1 MRNLSML
8 AIAALAF
15 LCSFTQTANAQVDVT
30 INPVGLLFGDLSVG
44 ADFTLT
50 ENFSLEAAVGF
61 GTNKIDEIKGTNIPV
76 NVVGKYYFSPKNGAD
91 RFYVDAFL
99 RYVNRQ
105 WKYDDNSNYADF
117 TSNRFGVGFGLGYKV
132 VSKGGFV
139 FDIGFGA
146 GRALIDNNT
155 YEENDGIQQDVDW
168 PELML
173 QGKLG
178 IGYRFGGSKK

>member
-1 MRNLSML
+1 MMALT
-8 AIAALAF
+8 ALAF
-15 LCSFTQTANAQVDVT
+15 LCSFAQTANAQVDVT
-30 INPVGLLFGDLSVG
+30 VNPVGLLFGDLSVG
-44 ADFTLT
+44 ADFTIT
-50 ENFSLEAAVGF
+50 EHFSAEVAVGF
-61 GTNKIDEIKGTNIPV
+61 GTNKIDDVKGTNIPV
-76 NVVGKYYFSPKNGAD
+76 NLLGKYYFSPKNGAD

-105 WKYDDNSNYADF
+105 WNYEDNSNYADF
-117 TSNRFGVGFGLGYKV
+117 TSNRFGVGFGIGYKV
-132 VSKGGFV
+132 VSNGGFV

-146 GRALIDNNT
+146 GRAFVDDNK
-155 YEENDGIQQDVDW
+155 YEENGGEQQDVDW